1 MTGYRVS
8 TTDLGVRLGDTRAL
22 DDVTLDL
29 APGRIHGLLGR
40 NGAGKTTLLS
50 VLASLRP
57 PTSGTIAVDGA
68 DPFEDEHR
76 MARVCL
82 IRESGDVLPTDR
94 VSHTL
99 DWTQRAR
106 PTFDRDYAERLLD
119 MFEIDVTKRAH
130 QLSRGQSSAVGVA
143 LGLAS
148 RAPLTMLDEVHLGMD
163 AYARQRFYDELIA
176 DFAAHPRTIILSSHL
191 ITEIE
196 TLVETVT
203 ILHKG
208 RVLLSEEADD
218 VRARGVTL
226 TGPAAAV
233 DRATAGQHVIGT
245 RELGPTRQATLFGEL
260 DDAVLA
266 RAEGEGV
273 TVGPVPLQDLVI
285 HLTGDDAGAAA
296 ARTAPA
302 RPAAAHPVPVR
313 PGPANPAGRASHEEA
328 RS

>member
-1 MTGYRVS
+1 MTGYTVS
-8 TTDLGVRLGDTRAL
+8 TTSLGVRFGDTHAL
-22 DDVTLDL
+22 TDVTLDL

-50 VLASLRP
+50 VLASLRS
-57 PTSGTIAVDGA
+57 PTSGAIAVDGA
-68 DPFEDEHR
+68 DPFDDEHR
-76 MARVCL
+76 MERVCL
-82 IRESGDVLPTDR
+82 IRESGDVLTTER
-94 VSHTL
+94 VHRTL
-99 DWTQRAR
+99 DWAQLAR

-119 MFEIDVTKRAH
+119 MFEIDHRARAH
-130 QLSRGQSSAVGVA
+130 QLSRGQASALGVT

-148 RAPLTMLDEVHLGMD
+148 RSPLTMLDEVHLGMD

-191 ITEIE
+191 ISEIE
-196 TLVETVT
+196 ALVETVT

-233 DRATAGQHVIGT
+233 DRAAAGQHVIGT
-245 RELGPTRQATLFGEL
+245 RDLGPTRQATLFGDL
-260 DDAVLA
+260 DALALDRAAVD
-266 RAEGEGV
+266 GV

-285 HLTGDDAGAAA
+285 HLTGDPATADHPAAD
-296 ARTAPA
+296 RTADRTA
-302 RPAAAHPVPVR
+302 
-313 PGPANPAGRASHEEA
+313 EQEA